1 MWKYA
6 ELLPLGDPSH
16 ILTLGE
22 GNTPVCELG
31 RNLYLKLEQLN
42 PTGSYKDRFASCAV
56 SCMQEQDKRVCLAT
70 SSGNTGSALAA
81 YCARAGIP
89 CEVFLIETTPAGKTV
104 QMLAYGAKLRRVRG
118 FGLSAEVTEQV
129 MDLLRERADKQG
141 AALQIS
147 AFTYSPDGMDGVKSI
162 AYELADSLGEIDD
175 VFVPVGGGGLLT
187 AIFRG
192 FSDFLNAG
200 KIRQLPRIHAVQ
212 PEGCATVTKP
222 LLRGESKAVAVQ
234 CTSMISGLQ
243 VPSLIDAQAALE
255 AVRNTQGTGQ
265 TLSDSAIYSAQR
277 DLVQQGIYCEP
288 AGATAYAGYVQALEQ
303 EILTPSQRSV
313 CIVTGHGFKDLESVE
328 RIGSGSQIEEIDL
341 QDLLSGDSA
350 EAPPAS
356 SGSGFSPSP

>member
-1 MWKYA
+1 M
-6 ELLPLGDPSH
+6 
-16 ILTLGE
+16 
-22 GNTPVCELG
+22 
-31 RNLYLKLEQLN
+31 KLEQLN
-42 PTGSYKDRFASCAV
+42 PTGSYKDRFGSCAV
-56 SCMQEQDKRVCLAT
+56 SCMQEQDKRICLAT

-129 MDLLRERADKQG
+129 MDLLQERADKQG

-175 VFVPVGGGGLLT
+175 VFVPVGGGALLT
-187 AIFRG
+187 DIFRG

-200 KIRQLPRIHAVQ
+200 KIRRLPRIHAVQ
-212 PEGCATVTKP
+212 PEGCATVTEP
-222 LLRGESKAVAVQ
+222 LRRGESKAAAVQ

-288 AGATAYAGYVQALEQ
+288 AGATAYGGYVQALKQ

-328 RIGSGSQIEEIDL
+328 RIGSGSQIEEIDPD
-341 QDLLSGDSA
+341 DLLSGDSA
-350 EAPPAS
+350 KASPAS

>member
-6 ELLPLGDPSH
+6 EFLPLEDPSH
-16 ILTLGE
+16 ILSLGE
-22 GNTPVCELG
+22 GNTPVCELKP
-31 RNLYLKLEQLN
+31 NLYLKLEQLN

-56 SCMQEQDKRVCLAT
+56 SCMREQGKRVCLAT

-89 CEVFLIETTPAGKTV
+89 CDIFLIETTPAGKTV
-104 QMLAYGAKLRRVRG
+104 QMLAYGATLMRVRG
-118 FGLSAEVTEQV
+118 FGLSAELTEQV
-129 MDLLRERADKQG
+129 MNLLRERAVQQG

-162 AYELADSLGEIDD
+162 AYELADAPGEIDH

-192 FSDFLNAG
+192 FSDFLKAG
-200 KIRQLPRIHAVQ
+200 KIRKLPRIHAVQ
-212 PEGCATVTKP
+212 PEGCATVTEP
-222 LLRGESKAVAVQ
+222 LQRGKSEAVAVE

-255 AVRNTQGTGQ
+255 SVQTTQGSGQ
-265 TLSDSAIYSAQR
+265 TLSDSAIYDAQR

-288 AGATAYAGYVQALEQ
+288 AGATAYGGYVQALERGV
-303 EILTPSQRSV
+303 LSTSQRSV
-313 CIVTGHGFKDLESVE
+313 CIVTGNGFKDLESVE
-328 RIGSGSQIEEIDL
+328 SIGSNSQIEEIGL
-341 QDLLSGDSA
+341 QDLMSA
-350 EAPPAS
+350 VPSES
-356 SGSGFSPSP
+356 SRPGFSPSG